1 MDKVAF
7 YGGVLVVVIGLLV
20 WIIRPNQAV
29 GKSEIALFGMK
40 FVFDT
45 PAFAVMIIGI
55 ALMLLSPRLPPYLV
69 SATPEPIKK
78 VVCIGQ
84 NENNCPGKHDIFY
97 ACGYFGTDQQ
107 IAEGIC
113 KSPKPGFVRTNTT
126 SDGHC
131 GYGLIEVTCK

>member
-1 MDKVAF
+1 MASLGRSAKPAILRCCNSGKSIQMDKVAF

-84 NENNCPGKHDIFY
+84 NENNCP
-97 ACGYFGTDQQ
+97 
-107 IAEGIC
+107 
-113 KSPKPGFVRTNTT
+113 
-126 SDGHC
+126 
-131 GYGLIEVTCK
+131 